1 LSGPAAGVV
10 GGQVVGA
17 SAGIP
22 NLITID
28 VGGTS
33 ADIALIADGK
43 PMLRAEGLIGQHA
56 LRVPMVD
63 VNTIGSGGG
72 SIAWIDTGNGLKV
85 GPESAG
91 SEPGPACYQRGGQ
104 RPTVTDAS
112 AVLGYLSPEGFAG
125 GTMTLSADLAGDVI
139 EKSIATPL
147 GLTLAEAALGIH
159 RVVNAQMAEGIRL
172 VSIRQGIDPRDF
184 ALVPL
189 GGGGG
194 MHATPLARDLGINTI
209 LVPRIPGVLAA
220 AGLLASPVEHEVTG
234 SFTTPLADLSV
245 DALRMTLSRI
255 DAEASALM
263 SAENVDAAA
272 IKVHHFADLCY
283 IGQSYSI
290 EVPFDIEETD
300 LAVKLYERFMEAHDR
315 MYGHAAKVAAK
326 LTALRTVHRVGG
338 AEHIAEMRLE
348 PEAGDVVMGETDIV
362 VEGAREPV
370 RANLLN
376 RERMAAG
383 YTFSGPAILHQR
395 DTTTLVEPG
404 WTGRVDDAGNV
415 ILTRVA

>member
-1 LSGPAAGVV
+1 
-10 GGQVVGA
+10 
-17 SAGIP
+17 
-22 NLITID
+22 
-28 VGGTS
+28 
-33 ADIALIADGK
+33 
-43 PMLRAEGLIGQHA
+43 MLRAEGLIGQHA

-326 LTALRTVHRVGG
+326 TDRSSNRSSGRRRG
-338 AEHIAEMRLE
+338 AYR
-348 PEAGDVVMGETDIV
+348 G
-362 VEGAREPV
+362 
-370 RANLLN
+370 N
-376 RERMAAG
+376 AA
-383 YTFSGPAILHQR
+383 
-395 DTTTLVEPG
+395 
-404 WTGRVDDAGNV
+404 
-415 ILTRVA
+415 